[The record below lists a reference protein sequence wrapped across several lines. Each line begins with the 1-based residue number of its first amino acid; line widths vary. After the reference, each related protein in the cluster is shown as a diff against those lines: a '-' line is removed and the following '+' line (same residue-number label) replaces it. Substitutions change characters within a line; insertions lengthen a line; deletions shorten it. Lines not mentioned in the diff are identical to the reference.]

1 MSRVFPYTSQRK
13 EERGG
18 NPLARVSFKFG
29 GGWLPIVWRVLYLG
43 WVAGEIVIAIGT
55 RRRGHA
61 KESQDRG
68 TQVLLW
74 FVIVLSMTAAGF
86 LEALVPASF
95 RWHAA
100 WLRPLSLIL
109 LIFGIAI
116 RAAAIATLGRW
127 FTANVVTQPEQQ
139 LQQGGLYSLVRHPSY
154 LGMEIIFVAIGLH
167 SRAWPALIVAVVP
180 PTVAVLHRIHVEET
194 ALAHAFGESYLEYC
208 RATKRLVPGV
218 Y

>member
-1 MSRVFPYTSQRK
+1 MS
-13 EERGG
+13 
-18 NPLARVSFKFG
+18 
-29 GGWLPIVWRVLYLG
+29 IIWRVLYLG
-43 WVAGEIVIAIGT
+43 WIAGEIIIAIG
-55 RRRGHA
+55 RRRRSHA
-61 KESQDRG
+61 KENQDRG

-74 FVIVLSMTAAGF
+74 FVIVLSQTAAGF

-109 LIFGIAI
+109 MIFGIAI
-116 RAAAIATLGRW
+116 RASAIATLGRW

-139 LQQGGLYSLVRHPSY
+139 LQRGGLYSMVRHPSY
-154 LGMEIIFVAIGLH
+154 LGMEIIFVAIGVH
-167 SRAWPALIVAVVP
+167 SRAWPALIVTVVP
-180 PTVAVLHRIHVEET
+180 PTVAVLHRIRVEET
-194 ALAHAFGESYLEYC
+194 ALVRAFGESYGEYC